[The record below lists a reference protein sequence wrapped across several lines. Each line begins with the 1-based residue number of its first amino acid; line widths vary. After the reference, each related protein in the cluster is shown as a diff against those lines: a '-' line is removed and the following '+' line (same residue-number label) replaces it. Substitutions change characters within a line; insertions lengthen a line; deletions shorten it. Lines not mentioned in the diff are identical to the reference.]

1 MIKRLPEWL
10 KHNYNILWGRFG
22 KEAFTFEDAASRLN
36 ISERMAVKTLWQL
49 ENMGFVYKTRS
60 ELDYRVKEYRLI
72 PPEDVSFVIGL
83 YSLIAKDRY
92 KKLTIKDKL
101 ILIEDKIP
109 YAVTGSHA
117 AHQYHHYVNPP
128 PTIELKIRP
137 IDEGKWIAFLT
148 DENTRVYLNEAIETK
163 PVNQYVK
170 LVPTQIDITDI
181 RHRSD
186 SGYYIEKIEPLLIEL
201 LTRETQTSI
210 IEAAAMI
217 IQNASDIDWLGE
229 KGVVPLAIES
239 NATRRLGFLLDL
251 INYESN
257 LNIVNEETISVIKD
271 TVKGRSTTFFPN
283 DNVLISRYNELKEK
297 INHRT
302 LITDE
307 EYSKHRKALE
317 RYEGYLE
324 LGERWG
330 LQPILP
336 RDVIKKVL
344 TDLGVNTW

>member
-1 MIKRLPEWL
+1 MVKRLPEWL
-10 KHNYNILWGRFG
+10 KQKYKMLWDRLG
-22 KEAFTFEDAASRLN
+22 KEAFILDDTISLLN
-36 ISERMAVKTLWQL
+36 ISESMAVKTLWQL
-49 ENMGFVYKTRS
+49 ENRGFVHKTRN

-83 YSLIAKDRY
+83 YSLIEKDEFR
-92 KKLTIKDKL
+92 KLAIKDKL
-101 ILIEDKIP
+101 ILIGDKIL

-117 AHQYHHYVNPP
+117 AYQYHHYVNPP
-128 PTIELKIRP
+128 GVYELKIRP

-148 DENTRVYLNEAIETK
+148 DKYTRVYLNEALETK
-163 PVNQYVK
+163 PVKHYIK
-170 LVPTQIDITDI
+170 LVPTEIDITDI
-181 RHRSD
+181 RHRTD

-201 LTRETQTSI
+201 LLRETQTSI

-217 IQNASDIDWLGE
+217 IQNASDINWLGE
-229 KGVVPLAIES
+229 KGIVPLAIES
-239 NATRRLGFLLDL
+239 NATRRLGFLLDV

-257 LNIVNEETISVIKD
+257 LNIVNEEVISVIKD

-283 DNVLISRYNELKEK
+283 DNVLLSRYNELKEK
-297 INHRT
+297 TTHRSM
-302 LITDE
+302 ITDE
-307 EYSKHRKALE
+307 EYSKHKKALE

-330 LQPILP
+330 LRSILP

-344 TDLGVNTW
+344 ADLGVNTW